1 MWWLINFPMRYGV
14 VIVVAAWAAANQQP
28 LWVAAVIA
36 LGGVLILPFYAPERA
51 RNISPPYFAELVIQT
66 PYVTLAA
73 VLGSLVG
80 RFWRV

>member
-1 MWWLINFPMRYGV
+1 MRYGV

-28 LWVAAVIA
+28 LWVAAVVA
-36 LGGVLILPFYAPERA
+36 LAGILILPLYAPERA
-51 RNISPPYFAELVIQT
+51 RNLASPYFAELVIVA

-80 RFWRV
+80 RFWR

>member
-36 LGGVLILPFYAPERA
+36 LAGILILPFYAAERA
-51 RNISPPYFAELVIQT
+51 RNITPPYFSEMVVQT

-73 VLGSLVG
+73 ALGSLVG
-80 RFWRV
+80 RFWR